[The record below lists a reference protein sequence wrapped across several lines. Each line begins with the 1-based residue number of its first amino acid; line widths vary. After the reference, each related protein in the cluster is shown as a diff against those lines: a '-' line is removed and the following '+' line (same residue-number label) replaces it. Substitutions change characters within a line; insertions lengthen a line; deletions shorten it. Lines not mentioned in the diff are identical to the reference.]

1 VSIRSRRLHDEVEI
15 NFVPLLD
22 MISVLIQVLLLNA
35 QFGVF
40 AQMASQLGTPVQDGP
55 TGLQLVVHIQAGGYK
70 VGWSEGEERRNES
83 LPCIDGTCMSPEAY
97 DRVGLRNL
105 AMQLK
110 GQVPAETQGLLVPE
124 PGVPFEA
131 VIGAMDALRAGPPP
145 EDVPLFPDLVLGD
158 Q

>member
-1 VSIRSRRLHDEVEI
+1 VSIRSRRMGNDVEI

-55 TGLQLVVHIQAGGYK
+55 TGLQLAVHIEATGYK

-83 LPCIDGTCMSPEAY
+83 LPCTDGACVTPDAY
-97 DRVGLRNL
+97 DRAGLRNL
-105 AMQLK
+105 ALQLK
-110 GQVPAETQGLLVPE
+110 GQVPGETQGLLVPA

>member
-1 VSIRSRRLHDEVEI
+1 VSIRSRRLTDEAEI

-22 MISVLIQVLLLNA
+22 MVSVLIQVLLLNA

-55 TGLQLVVHIQAGGYK
+55 TGLQLSVHIEPAGYT
-70 VGWSEGEERRNES
+70 VGWSEGEERKSQS
-83 LPCIDGTCMSPEAY
+83 LPCIDGSCLTPEAY
-97 DRVGLRNL
+97 DRAGLRSL

-110 GQVPAETQGLLVPE
+110 GQVPAETQGLLVPA